1 MWQRIQTVF
10 LAIAVLSLLSS
21 TVFPVW
27 TLEQNGELHVLT
39 AFYYLKGGV
48 YQYNPYS
55 LTAVLAV
62 ASATVAFI
70 EITKFKNRLTQIKLG
85 ALNSLF
91 MAATIISSVW
101 FATNLIKANEA
112 GGGYGL
118 GMWLPGLAV
127 ICNLVA
133 NFFIRKD
140 ERLVRDSDR
149 LR

>member
-10 LAIAVLSLLSS
+10 LALAVLSLLSS

-27 TLEQNGELHVLT
+27 TLEQNGDLQVLT

-70 EITKFKNRLTQIKLG
+70 EITKFKNRLTQMKLG

-91 MAATIISSVW
+91 MAATIISSVY
-101 FATNLIKANEA
+101 FATDLIKATGA

-133 NFFIRKD
+133 NFYIRKD
-140 ERLVRDSDR
+140 ERLVRDSER

>member
-1 MWQRIQTVF
+1 M
-10 LAIAVLSLLSS
+10 
-21 TVFPVW
+21 
-27 TLEQNGELHVLT
+27 LT